1 MEIVPAILGWIKNHP
16 DLAYVAV
23 FLLALGESVPI
34 VGGFVPGSTAI
45 VGVGTLAATGALNVP
60 AVVIV
65 AASGAMIGDGLSFL
79 VGRYQGSAI
88 RKLWPFRDH
97 PEAVTTCEKFFHKY
111 GGMSVFFARFV
122 PPVRALLPLMAG
134 VLGITPRN
142 FFAANWLAG
151 VAWAL
156 LHVLSGVALDE
167 SFILVRALTHHA
179 FLVAAFVAGFFVLIL
194 VARYFRY
201 RNEMAV
207 RTNKKSSRERR
218 PVT

>member
-45 VGVGTLAATGALNVP
+45 VGVGTIAATGAMNVW
-60 AVVIV
+60 VVV
-65 AASGAMIGDGLSFL
+65 VAAASGAMIGDGLSFL
-79 VGRYQGSAI
+79 VGRFHGNAI
-88 RKLWPFRDH
+88 RKLWPFIDH
-97 PEAVTTCEKFFHKY
+97 PEAVTICKKFFRKY
-111 GGMSVFFARFV
+111 GRMSVFFARFV

-142 FFAANWLAG
+142 FFVANWMAG
-151 VAWAL
+151 VLWAL

-167 SFILVRALTHHA
+167 FFVLVRALTHHA
-179 FLVAAFVAGFFVLIL
+179 FLAAAFAAGLLTLIL

-201 RNEMAV
+201 HFEIAV
-207 RTNKKSSRERR
+207 RTHKKGSKKGGAA
-218 PVT
+218 T